1 MSWWKEILKR
11 SWYLGRR
18 SQFEEELDDEI
29 RFHIETRAEE
39 LQSEGVPQAQAL
51 ERAWREFGPRARAS
65 EDSRNA
71 WQFQWCEDF
80 RRDLR
85 YAARAFAKNP
95 GFASVAML
103 SLGIGVGANCAMFS
117 IVDAALLR
125 PPRVPRA
132 NEMVALVSTAKQS
145 DPSTVSYPDYLDVR
159 DRSRSFQTLGAFTGV
174 SSGFAAH
181 AGVEPRVK
189 DGKLVTANFFEVV
202 GVGPE
207 IGRPFLPQEE
217 QIPGNDLMT
226 ILSYKCWQ
234 EDFGADAA
242 VLGKPARINGIDFTI
257 VGVMPQRFTDVDD
270 DLSDDHPS
278 FYVPVRAAARI
289 GSTPDLIENRGQRTL
304 TVFGRLK
311 RGVPMAQ
318 ARAEI
323 ATVAGVLAR
332 EYPATDRDRKM
343 TVQTVL
349 QYRGSGGATVAGSLA
364 MVLSGIVL
372 LVACANVA
380 GLLTSRAPAR
390 AQEIAMRLAIGAARP
405 RLIRQLLTES
415 LLLAAGG
422 ALAGVAL
429 GYIPIALARR
439 IKLPGNPPPPMPLEM
454 NERVLLFSV
463 AIALVSVI
471 LFGLTPA
478 FQATRT
484 DLMTTMKSPGSFG
497 QRRGW
502 MGKLFRGRNVL
513 VAGQVAIS
521 VLLLTTTTVLYV
533 SLYKTFLT
541 SIRHPT
547 IEVDHLLG
555 LDFDPATV
563 HYKDARA
570 GQFFKALAQG
580 VRARQSVR
588 SATVWYQD
596 AVKIRPDS
604 PVVHDNVTRSGVW
617 VDVAYFDTFGIPIL
631 RGRAFRAADL
641 YVGMGGA
648 SLVAVV
654 NDVLAEH
661 YWPGQNAIGRQIR
674 LGADHLSGD
683 QWLTVI
689 GVAKMSNY
697 LGLSTPA
704 IDLVFLPYGLP
715 YALPS
720 GAPKPDVIL
729 VVRSARDDPYA
740 PVESIRTAIRDLDP
754 DQAVPSAETWQSTVG
769 TVNKFLSLAMNTI
782 GAMGVLG
789 LGLALVGLYGL
800 LAYDVSARTREIGI
814 RMALGARA
822 GAVVRMVLRQGIALA
837 VCGVGAGVG
846 LNFAVVKIAEA
857 MLGPGNTPK
866 PQDPNAGAGLSFQLG
881 TAQFGDGAF
890 WTLMVA
896 VFAVTLLA
904 AYLPARRAARVDPN
918 VALRAE

>member
-1 MSWWKEILKR
+1 MSAWKETLKR

-18 SQFEEELDDEI
+18 SRFDEELGDEI

-39 LQSEGVPQAQAL
+39 LQREGLPQVEAL
-51 ERAWREFGPRARAS
+51 ERARREFGPRARVS
-65 EDSRNA
+65 EDSRSA
-71 WQFQWCEDF
+71 WQFQWLEDF
-80 RRDLR
+80 RRDLS

-95 GFASVAML
+95 GFTSVAMI

-117 IVDAALLR
+117 IVDATLLR
-125 PPRVPRA
+125 PPRVPRP
-132 NEMVALVSTAKQS
+132 NEMVALVSTTKQS
-145 DPSTVSYPDYLDVR
+145 APSTVSYPDYVDVR
-159 DRSRSFQTLGAFTGV
+159 DRNRSFQGLAAFTAV
-174 SSGFAAH
+174 TTGFAAH

-189 DGKLVTANFFEVV
+189 DGKLVTANFFDVL

-207 IGRPFLPQEE
+207 RGRPFLSEE
-217 QIPGNDLMT
+217 EHIPGNDLMT
-226 ILSYKCWQ
+226 ILSHKCWQ
-234 EDFGADAA
+234 EDFGSDPA
-242 VLGKPARINGIDFTI
+242 VLGKQARINGIDFTI
-257 VGVMPQRFTDVDD
+257 VGVMPERFTDVDD

-278 FYVPVRAAARI
+278 FYVPMRAAARI
-289 GSTPDLIENRGQRTL
+289 GSAPDLIENRGQRSL

-323 ATVAGVLAR
+323 ATIAGALEH
-332 EYPATDRDRKM
+332 EYPATDRDRSI

-349 QYRGSGGATVAGSLA
+349 QFRGSGGAVAGSLA

-390 AQEIAMRLAIGAARP
+390 AQEIAMRLAIGAGRP

-429 GYIPIALARR
+429 GYVPIALAKG
-439 IKLPGNPPPPMPLEM
+439 IKLPGSPPPTIPLEM
-454 NERVLLFSV
+454 DERVLLFSM

-471 LFGLTPA
+471 LFGLMPA

-484 DLMTTMKSPGSFG
+484 DLMTAMKGVG
-497 QRRGW
+497 GVAQRRGW

-513 VAGQVAIS
+513 VAGQVAMS

-533 SLYKTFLT
+533 GIYTTLLT

-547 IEVDHLLG
+547 IEVNHLLG

-570 GQFFKALAQG
+570 GQFFKDLVQG
-580 VRARQSVR
+580 VRAKQGVR

-596 AVKIRPDS
+596 AVTIRPDS
-604 PVVHDNVTRSGVW
+604 PVVHDDVTRSGVW
-617 VDVAYFDTFGIPIL
+617 VDEAYFDTFGVPIL
-631 RGRAFRAADL
+631 RGRAFRPEE
-641 YVGMGGA
+641 MGLTSA
-648 SLVAVV
+648 VAVV
-654 NDVLAEH
+654 NDVMAEH
-661 YWPGQNAIGRQIR
+661 YWPGQNAIGKQIR
-674 LGADHLSGD
+674 LGADHLSAD
-683 QWLTVI
+683 RWVTVI
-689 GVAKMSNY
+689 GVAKINNY
-697 LGLSTPA
+697 IGLSTPA

-729 VVRSARDDPYA
+729 VVRSAKDDPYA
-740 PVESIRTAIRDLDP
+740 PVESIRTVVRDLDP

-769 TVNKFLSLAMNTI
+769 TVTKLLSLAMNTI

-822 GAVVRMVLRQGIALA
+822 GAVVRILKCCGRESRFGG
-837 VCGVGAGVG
+837 VCGWAREWGSNLLEWPTDSRDDAG
-846 LNFAVVKIAEA
+846 F
-857 MLGPGNTPK
+857 
-866 PQDPNAGAGLSFQLG
+866 
-881 TAQFGDGAF
+881 
-890 WTLMVA
+890 
-896 VFAVTLLA
+896 
-904 AYLPARRAARVDPN
+904 R
-918 VALRAE
+918 